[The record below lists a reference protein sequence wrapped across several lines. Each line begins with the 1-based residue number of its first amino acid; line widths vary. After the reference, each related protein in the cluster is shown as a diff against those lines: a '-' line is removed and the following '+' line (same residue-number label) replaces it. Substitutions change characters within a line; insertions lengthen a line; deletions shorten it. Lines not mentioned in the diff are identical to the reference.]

1 MHNVRISIG
10 LTPTREDNYG
20 DHMAQESGYD
30 PENPQSSQLHVRCT
44 ILESQVDT
52 LKHSLEILQAEKT
65 RLEEANTNMAEVI
78 HNLAKFNS
86 HKGE

>member
-1 MHNVRISIG
+1 MI
-10 LTPTREDNYG
+10 T
-20 DHMAQESGYD
+20 MAQESGYD
-30 PENPQSSQLHVRCT
+30 PEHPQDSQLHTRCV

-52 LKHSLEILQAEKT
+52 LRNSLGILQAEKT
-65 RLEEANTNMAEVI
+65 RLEEENKNMVEVI